1 MLSQKCLFVCPLL
14 KFGEDICF
22 PRNVNLPS
30 LFLNLGK
37 KSASPCFEIW
47 GRFMLPKNVSLPS
60 LFSNLGKK
68 CFSRNVCLS
77 ALGNCLPCF
86 WIWGRN
92 MLPQICEFAFPV
104 FEFGEEIC
112 FPRNVRL
119 PSLFF
124 KFGEELCFPR
134 NVSLPSLVRN
144 YGKTC
149 ASPEMWVR
157 LPCFQIWGRNMRPQK
172 YLSVCPVLKFGEEIC
187 LPRK

>member
-37 KSASPCFEIW
+37 KSASPEMFICLPCFEIW

-112 FPRNVRL
+112 FPRNMSL
-119 PSLFF
+119 PSLFL
-124 KFGEELCFPR
+124 GLATSPYESST
-134 NVSLPSLVRN
+134 VSPS
-144 YGKTC
+144 
-149 ASPEMWVR
+149 
-157 LPCFQIWGRNMRPQK
+157 
-172 YLSVCPVLKFGEEIC
+172 SVCPLSVLCHKSSHTSHH
-187 LPRK
+187 